1 VRSLFIILFD
11 YCLFYLLF
19 TNSALGV
26 WISSNLETLAKQTRS
41 KLLGL
46 TMLNKI
52 LYADS
57 GADNAQDMLK
67 ILLELPATKNSQL
80 SILKVISPKTTQEES
95 EVKEQAKTKID
106 DLVTKLGMDTSKVDM
121 RVEEGEP
128 KTTVLKVAQEIDAG
142 LIIMG
147 SRGLGKL
154 QSILSNSVSQYVFQ
168 LTDRSMLLIKD
179 DIYVKKLK
187 RIMIAIDKSPAA
199 NYALDVTLAMLQ
211 GYTDAEILLTR
222 VNPDL
227 DPNLALSK
235 EDMENNPIL
244 APAVA
249 KVKRMGLDY
258 QCLVTG
264 GRPAQKICNLA
275 EARNIDLLVLGSP
288 ERRPSIAKNLPDVER
303 LLGSSLSDYI
313 RIKAPCPV
321 LLARQEEA

>member
-1 VRSLFIILFD
+1 MI
-11 YCLFYLLF
+11 
-19 TNSALGV
+19 
-26 WISSNLETLAKQTRS
+26 
-41 KLLGL
+41 
-46 TMLNKI
+46 NKI

-57 GADNAQDMLK
+57 GAENAQDMLK
-67 ILLELPATKNSQL
+67 ILLELPATKNAQV

-95 EVKEQAKTKID
+95 AAQESAKTKID
-106 DLVTKLGMDTSKVDM
+106 ELVAKLGTNCDEASCK
-121 RVEEGEP
+121 VEEGEP
-128 KTTVLKVAQEIDAG
+128 KTTVLKVAQEVDAD

-168 LTDRSMLLIKD
+168 LTDRSMLLVKD

-187 RIMIAIDKSPAA
+187 RVMVAIDKSPAA
-199 NYALDVTLAMLQ
+199 GYALELTLSLLK
-211 GYTDAEILLTR
+211 GYQDAEIFLTR

-227 DPNLALSK
+227 DPNVNLSQ

-244 APAVA
+244 APAIA
-249 KVKRMGLDY
+249 KVKSMGLQY
-258 QCLVTG
+258 RCLVTG
-264 GRPAQKICNLA
+264 GKPAQKICSLA

-288 ERRPSIAKNLPDVER
+288 ERRPSVAKSLPDIER

-321 LLARQEEA
+321 LLARQEYS

>member
-1 VRSLFIILFD
+1 MF
-11 YCLFYLLF
+11 
-19 TNSALGV
+19 
-26 WISSNLETLAKQTRS
+26 
-41 KLLGL
+41 
-46 TMLNKI
+46 NKI

-67 ILLELPATKNSQL
+67 ILLELPATKDSQVSVL
-80 SILKVISPKTTQEES
+80 RVISPKTTEEES
-95 EVKEQAKTKID
+95 TAREQAKSKIEE
-106 DLVTKLGMDTSKVDM
+106 LVTKLGIDSGKVTS
-121 RVEEGEP
+121 RVEEGET
-128 KTTVLKVAQEIDAG
+128 KTTVLKVAQELDAG

-168 LTDRSMLLIKD
+168 LTERSMLLVKD

-187 RIMIAIDKSPAA
+187 RIMVAIDKSPAA
-199 NYALDVTLAMLQ
+199 SYALDVTLAVLR

-227 DPNLALSK
+227 DPNLKLSK
-235 EDMENNPIL
+235 EDMESNPIL
-244 APAVA
+244 APAIA
-249 KVKRMGLDY
+249 KIKRAGLNY

-264 GRPAQKICNLA
+264 GRPAQKICSLA
-275 EARNIDLLVLGSP
+275 EARNIDLLVIGSP
-288 ERRPSIAKNLPDVER
+288 ERRPSIAKNLPDIER

-321 LLARQEEA
+321 LLARREEA

>member
-1 VRSLFIILFD
+1 MI
-11 YCLFYLLF
+11 
-19 TNSALGV
+19 
-26 WISSNLETLAKQTRS
+26 
-41 KLLGL
+41 
-46 TMLNKI
+46 NKI

-57 GADNAQDMLK
+57 GAENAQDMLK
-67 ILLELPATKNSQL
+67 ILLELPATKNAQV

-95 EVKEQAKTKID
+95 AAQAEAKTKIEE
-106 DLVTKLGMDTSKVDM
+106 LVAKLGTNCDEASCK
-121 RVEEGEP
+121 VEEGEP
-128 KTTVLKVAQEIDAG
+128 KTTVLKVAQEVDAD

-168 LTDRSMLLIKD
+168 LTDRSMLLVKD

-187 RIMIAIDKSPAA
+187 RVMVAIDKSPAA
-199 NYALDVTLAMLQ
+199 GYALELTLSLFK
-211 GYTDAEILLTR
+211 GYQDAEIFLTR

-227 DPNLALSK
+227 DPNVNLSQ

-244 APAVA
+244 APAIA
-249 KVKRMGLDY
+249 KVKSMGLQY
-258 QCLVTG
+258 RCLVTG
-264 GRPAQKICNLA
+264 GKPAQKICSLA

-288 ERRPSIAKNLPDVER
+288 ERRPSVAKSLPDIER

-321 LLARQEEA
+321 LLARQEYS

>member
-1 VRSLFIILFD
+1 MF
-11 YCLFYLLF
+11 
-19 TNSALGV
+19 
-26 WISSNLETLAKQTRS
+26 
-41 KLLGL
+41 
-46 TMLNKI
+46 NKV

-57 GADNAQDMLK
+57 GADNARDMLK

-80 SILKVISPKTTQEES
+80 LILQVISPKTTQEKTEAES
-95 EVKEQAKTKID
+95 KAESKID
-106 DLVTKLGMDTSKVDM
+106 ELITKLGIQRDRVNWK
-121 RVEEGEP
+121 VEEGEP
-128 KTTVLKVAQEIDAG
+128 KTTVLKVAKEIDAD

-168 LTDRSMLLIKD
+168 LTDRSMLLVKD

-187 RIMIAIDKSPAA
+187 RVMVAIDKSPAA
-199 NYALDVTLAMLQ
+199 TYALDVALSMLQ
-211 GYTDAEILLTR
+211 GYKDAEILLTR

-244 APAVA
+244 APAIA

-264 GRPAQKICNLA
+264 GRPAQKICSLA

-288 ERRPSIAKNLPDVER
+288 ERRPSIAKNLPDIER

-313 RIKAPCPV
+313 RIKASCPV
-321 LLARQEEA
+321 LLARKEEEI

>member
-1 VRSLFIILFD
+1 
-11 YCLFYLLF
+11 
-19 TNSALGV
+19 
-26 WISSNLETLAKQTRS
+26 
-41 KLLGL
+41 
-46 TMLNKI
+46 MLNKI

-57 GADNAQDMLK
+57 GAENAQDMLK
-67 ILLELPATKNSQL
+67 TLLELPTAKSPQVT
-80 SILKVISPKTTQEES
+80 ILRVISAKTTQEES
-95 EVKEQAKTKID
+95 DAKEQAKSKID
-106 DLVTKLGMDTSKVDM
+106 DLIAKLGIDPSQVNV
-121 RVEEGEP
+121 RVEEGEA
-128 KTTVLKVAQEIDAG
+128 KTTVLKVAQEIDAD

-168 LTDRSMLLIKD
+168 LTDRSMLLVKD

-187 RIMIAIDKSPAA
+187 RVMIAIDKSPAA
-199 NYALDVTLAMLQ
+199 QYALDVTLSLLQ
-211 GYTDAEILLTR
+211 GYKDAEIFLTR

-235 EDMENNPIL
+235 EDMESNPIL
-244 APAVA
+244 APAIA

-258 QCLVTG
+258 RCLVTG
-264 GRPAQKICNLA
+264 GRPAQKICSLA

-288 ERRPSIAKNLPDVER
+288 ERRPSIAKSLPDVER

-321 LLARQEEA
+321 LLARQEYE

>member
-1 VRSLFIILFD
+1 
-11 YCLFYLLF
+11 
-19 TNSALGV
+19 
-26 WISSNLETLAKQTRS
+26 
-41 KLLGL
+41 
-46 TMLNKI
+46 MLNKI

-67 ILLELPATKNSQL
+67 ILLELPSTKNSQV
-80 SILKVISPKTTQEES
+80 SILQVISPKTTEEES
-95 EVKEQAKTKID
+95 SVREQAQSKIEE
-106 DLVTKLGMDTSKVDM
+106 LVTKLGINSGKVTS
-121 RVEEGEP
+121 RVEEGET
-128 KTTVLKVAQEIDAG
+128 KTTVLKIAQEIDAG

-154 QSILSNSVSQYVFQ
+154 QSILSNSISQYVFQ
-168 LTDRSMLLIKD
+168 LTERSMLLVKD
-179 DIYVKKLK
+179 DVYVKKLK
-187 RIMIAIDKSPAA
+187 RVMVAIDKSPAA
-199 NYALDVTLAMLQ
+199 GYALDMTLAMLQ
-211 GYTDAEILLTR
+211 GYKDAEILLTR

-244 APAVA
+244 APAIA

-258 QCLVTG
+258 RCLVTG
-264 GRPAQKICNLA
+264 GRPAQKICSLA

-288 ERRPSIAKNLPDVER
+288 ERRPSIAKTLPDVER

-321 LLARQEEA
+321 LLARQEA